1 MGLRPSS
8 LVKPKI
14 SMTWVLKG
22 DHSTEPLR
30 PPSQTKNREPSDGP
44 KNPDLTTIDGGRRRE
59 KRSHPR
65 RPRRPRSKAHNPSRF
80 GYEITD
86 VDAFLSKASLD
97 NPGNI
102 PVVLSSPCLL
112 YQTRLGGHQEEL
124 SLPLGMVVNAVFKN
138 QGWLYVQTPHGE
150 EGYVRYAACLPL
162 GILPPRTPAPC
173 WETHT
178 DIFPMPLGNR
188 TDVDKVRSE
197 CGGVRTKKHDGRDT
211 MSACG
216 ERSVDKLY
224 LRATSARARA
234 GAAATTRHTLLVCSS
249 DYEARGRSTLT
260 VSKGDVVALISGH
273 VKDWFYVKDRQ
284 GQEGFIPA
292 AVAGH
297 GFL

>member
-86 VDAFLSKASLD
+86 VDAFLSK
-97 NPGNI
+97 
-102 PVVLSSPCLL
+102 
-112 YQTRLGGHQEEL
+112 
-124 SLPLGMVVNAVFKN
+124 
-138 QGWLYVQTPHGE
+138 TPHGE